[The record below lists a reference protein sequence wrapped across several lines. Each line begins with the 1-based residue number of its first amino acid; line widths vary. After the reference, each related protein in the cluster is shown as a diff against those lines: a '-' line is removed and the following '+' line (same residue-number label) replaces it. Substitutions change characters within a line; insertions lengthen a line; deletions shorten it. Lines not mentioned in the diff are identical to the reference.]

1 MKKSR
6 LLGFVLTLCMCLAI
20 AMPAWA
26 MQTTEMKAQSL
37 EAMNQYIDE
46 AVVGEERAVM
56 QEVLL
61 RVDPE
66 ERENVVYI
74 DENDNVYAT
83 DPALKAGLTV
93 EYSVDDVLADAD
105 AVTDDIMPLDT
116 GKGPY
121 RRISTSNGYSW
132 MSGYVY
138 LPSAGSNLYVANTSN
153 ETPYLYI
160 GGTSTSEVDAGMQY
174 NTGNKNWSLFIAVD
188 GSYSFYNTRYQAGQS
203 VFLKYLV
210 TGANKVEVQATGY
223 NVNGTKVTYVKSA
236 TANGWNTNG
245 TNCSVKRVTAIA
257 QHSQNLS
264 SGSYMKNI
272 TWSNWNIGTS
282 STNYATW
289 SANATNANVVYPSAI
304 YAQYSMS
311 NHANETVSITL

>member
-26 MQTTEMKAQSL
+26 MQTTEMKAQAL
-37 EAMNQYIDE
+37 EAMNQYIDD

-93 EYSVDDVLADAD
+93 EYSMDDVLADID
-105 AVTDDIMPLDT
+105 MVTDDIMPLDA
-116 GKGPY
+116 GNGPY
-121 RRISTSNGYSW
+121 RRIDTKNGYSW

-138 LPSAGSNLYVANTSN
+138 LPSAGNNLYVANTTN

-174 NTGNKNWSLFIAVD
+174 NSGNQNWSLFISVD
-188 GSYSFYNTRYQAGQS
+188 GSASSYTTRYQADQS

-236 TANGWNTNG
+236 TASGWNTSG
-245 TNCSVKRVTAIA
+245 SGCCLKRVSSIA
-257 QHSQNLS
+257 QKTQNLS
-264 SGSYMKNI
+264 SGSYMKNVS
-272 TWSNWNIGTS
+272 WSNWNIGTS

-289 SANATNANVVYPSAI
+289 SQANTNQNMVYPSST
-304 YAQYSMS
+304 YVKYTMS
-311 NHANETVSITL
+311 NYANESVSITL